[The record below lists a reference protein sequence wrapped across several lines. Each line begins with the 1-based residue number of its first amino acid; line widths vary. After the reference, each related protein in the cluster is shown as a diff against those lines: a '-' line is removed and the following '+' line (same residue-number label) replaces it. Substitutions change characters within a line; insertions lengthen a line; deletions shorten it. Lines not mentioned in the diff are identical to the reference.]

1 MRFVGI
7 LSIISTIWHVIVTF
21 TLVALLSAV
30 APTHQTASYVF
41 TSLNVPDVGIDNHA
55 YIFFLGLCALSPS
68 NTDQVLL
75 RPNQIRNTG
84 LLLFLALPDKPCCA
98 VSRLC
103 AMVG

>member
-1 MRFVGI
+1 MLTSLHCLAVRFVGI

-55 YIFFLGLCALSPS
+55 YIFFLGLLMSQASARC
-68 NTDQVLL
+68 
-75 RPNQIRNTG
+75 
-84 LLLFLALPDKPCCA
+84 
-98 VSRLC
+98 
-103 AMVG
+103 